1 MPLFPCR
8 VSTEQSCRLRKS
20 WDSCG
25 FPSWMIFGSTSAG
38 CPPMHSWAWVPS
50 LPSPPTGLP
59 SGQKPSNHSVTSVS
73 SQWKYQYV
81 LCFTNSLN
89 LLPKL
94 IHAIW
99 NPTTWRKKKIY
110 LSIHCLVLLWV
121 WGMIEAWCNYWNA
134 QKRRRKKPDTRAHA
148 AGMLIGSSPE
158 TLITAEVCEVL
169 KHPNSLTQLKCYT
182 S

>member
-1 MPLFPCR
+1 MLMPLFPCR

-94 IHAIW
+94 IHTIW
-99 NPTTWRKKKIY
+99 NPTTWRKKKDISVHP
-110 LSIHCLVLLWV
+110 LSCTAVSLRNDWSLMQLL
-121 WGMIEAWCNYWNA
+121 ECSKKKKKKAWH
-134 QKRRRKKPDTRAHA
+134 Q
-148 AGMLIGSSPE
+148 GSCSRNVNRIFSRNFNHSWSLWSSE
-158 TLITAEVCEVL
+158 T
-169 KHPNSLTQLKCYT
+169 S
-182 S
+182 